1 MTSRNLNTNVDDYTI
16 EELLQILYLDEDASP
31 YVINKTAND
40 AIAQFKAKGDV
51 SLMEFLTKARDRILS
66 EIQTPYTEETY
77 EDEKTNSKA
86 AEWYKNEY
94 LPARN
99 RFQAIKVTDRVN
111 QIETFAQDGHFPMKQ
126 NMLGVNNAYQ
136 LPVAQDVLNPT
147 LRNLN
152 SSIINLDSQFRNII
166 YPYVPNDPNSPS
178 SSTNYTIDLTE
189 PLSNVLSL
197 RIYSVQ
203 IPNTWYRFGDDQ
215 GNACFF
221 VDLNGTEYKF
231 VLPNGNYTSTEM
243 VNELNDVNNWSPGV
257 FPVADLV
264 WYYNVNTSKFE
275 FTVIGDV
282 KFYLY
287 DASGS
292 YVCNPACINIT
303 QLNQNLGWN
312 LGFRVTPANTYVDGL
327 FSTQTYSG
335 GAAPGSTFEL
345 DAAANLYGPKYFAI
359 VLDDFNQNRQN
370 TGLVNIGRPDTK
382 LSLPGYYS
390 PDLGIGIDCSNNFV
404 FPTLPRRV
412 TRAQIYSI
420 NQIRQNRITSKDRV
434 YGTNNSDVI
443 AVLPLDINTNIQE
456 KPYTVFGA
464 NILFNERRYFGPVNI
479 NRMKLRLIDDK
490 GNTVNLNGADWVV
503 SLLTTEL
510 YQY

>member
-1 MTSRNLNTNVDDYTI
+1 MSELNTNIDEYTV

-31 YVINKTAND
+31 FLVNKTANE
-40 AIAQFKAKGDV
+40 AIEQFRQKGDMN
-51 SLMEFLTKARDRILS
+51 LMNFLKKARDRILS
-66 EIQTPYTEETY
+66 ELQTDYTEETDK
-77 EDEKTNSKA
+77 DEKDNKA
-86 AEWYKNEY
+86 VEWYKNQY
-94 LPARN
+94 LPPTSRVQG
-99 RFQAIKVTDRVN
+99 FKITDRVN
-111 QIETFAQDGHFPMKQ
+111 QVETFPQDGHFPMKQ

-147 LRNLN
+147 LRNFN
-152 SSIINLDSQFRNII
+152 TSIINLDSQFRNII
-166 YPYVPNDPNSPS
+166 YPFVPNDPNAPS

-189 PLSNVLSL
+189 PLNNVLAL

-231 VLPNGNYTSTEM
+231 VLPNGNYTSAEM
-243 VNELNDVNNWSPGV
+243 VTELNDANNWTPGG
-257 FPVADLV
+257 FPVGDLI
-264 WYYNVNTSKFE
+264 WYYNDNTAKFE
-275 FTVIGDV
+275 FTVIGDI

-287 DASGS
+287 DAEGK

-303 QLNQNLGWN
+303 QLNQNLGWS
-312 LGFRVTPANTYVDGL
+312 LGFRVTNANTYVNGL

-335 GAAPGSTFEL
+335 GVAPGSTFEL

-370 TGLVNIGRPDTK
+370 TGLINIGPANTK
-382 LSLPGYYS
+382 LSYPSYYAGA
-390 PDLGIGIDCSNNFV
+390 DLGIDIDCSNNIL

-412 TRAQIYSI
+412 TQAQIYSI
-420 NQIRQNRITSKDRV
+420 NQIRQNRKLSKDRT
-434 YGTNNSDVI
+434 YGTNNSDVMAI
-443 AVLPLDINTNIQE
+443 LPLDINANVQE
-456 KPYTVFGA
+456 KPYTTFGA
-464 NILFNERRYFGPVNI
+464 NLLLNERRYFGPVNI
-479 NRMKLRLIDDK
+479 SKMKLRLIDDK
-490 GNTVNLNGADWVV
+490 GNTVNLNGADWVI
-503 SLLTTEL
+503 SLVTNEL